1 LSITNIIREN
11 GYYSSNNIISDED
24 LSQLRNFIDLKL
36 KEFPNKNFRLY
47 EDSFKNTVI
56 DDKKFE
62 DKINKIISEVLRDNN
77 INDYKKPNYKVL
89 RVVSGVQQKKQAY
102 LYHFD
107 AHLITILIPIIIPN
121 NKSGKNGDLVIFPN
135 LRKVHKNL
143 ILNIIQKIFFQN
155 FISRTLLN
163 TKLLRKI
170 FNYKLL
176 KIKPGNVYMFF
187 GFRSLHANLEIET
200 FSTRATLLIHCY
212 DVFEN
217 SSIVKM
223 NRKQS
228 INKEI
233 KNIKV

>member
-1 LSITNIIREN
+1 MSITNIIREN

-170 FNYKLL
+170 FK
-176 KIKPGNVYMFF
+176 
-187 GFRSLHANLEIET
+187 
-200 FSTRATLLIHCY
+200 
-212 DVFEN
+212 
-217 SSIVKM
+217 
-223 NRKQS
+223 
-228 INKEI
+228 
-233 KNIKV
+233 

>member
-1 LSITNIIREN
+1 MSITNIIREN
-11 GYYSSNNIISDED
+11 GYYSSDNIISDED

-56 DDKKFE
+56 DNEKFE

-143 ILNIIQKIFFQN
+143 ILNIMQKIFFQN

>member
-1 LSITNIIREN
+1 MSITNIIREN